1 MSKKTK
7 KENLQRGTQN
17 QSSSGV
23 KTTTDVKEDL
33 VDLVDK
39 AENVMKAVTVK
50 KSEGRAGL
58 SSSQIRKFLTAITSV
73 KNKID
78 LYKMH
83 HREDKEK
90 FSRELALD
98 VKLLKT
104 TLYYQASRDNSG
116 AVKNF
121 VTKTDLPAMIDDV
134 GRSYEKFHELY
145 RYIEALV
152 AFHKYYGKE

>member
-50 KSEGRAGL
+50 KSEDRAGL

-152 AFHKYYGKE
+152 AFHKYWSVV